1 VTRGVWLACQAYW
14 WMALPTGF
22 PPNARPCIVR
32 TTYEGIMLT
41 ASQQAIVD
49 LVVKR
54 AEEACRQAL
63 AQQTLEDDLSAEYK
77 SGWIVAVAVCEGSI
91 RRAVERH
98 IEQDLRDA
106 KVDAA

>member
-1 VTRGVWLACQAYW
+1 
-14 WMALPTGF
+14 
-22 PPNARPCIVR
+22 
-32 TTYEGIMLT
+32 MLT

-54 AEEACRQAL
+54 AEQACREAL
-63 AQQTLEDDLSAEYK
+63 AQQNFGDLSAEYK
-77 SGWIVAVAVCEGSI
+77 SGWVVAVAVCEGSI

-106 KVDAA
+106 KVEAA